1 VTYRQLV
8 NGAWTDA
15 IGGSTWDVM
24 NPATE
29 AIVARVPF
37 GARADAEAAITAATA
52 AADPWARL
60 TPYERGALLKRV
72 ADRMRGDAD
81 ALARITVAES
91 GKPLVQARGEWLVSA
106 DLFEWF
112 AEEGTRAYGRTI
124 PSRVPGKR
132 MTVLRQPVGVVGVI
146 TAWNFPAYNPARAWA
161 AALAAGCTVVARPSE
176 YTPLTAMAMAGLLHE
191 AGLPAGVLNLV
202 NGDPGPMGQAM
213 LDAPAV
219 RKMHF
224 TGSVRVGKLLMD
236 GASRTVTRL
245 SLELGGNAPVIV
257 MPDVDLEAVA
267 AGAITS
273 KFRNNGQVCVA
284 PQRFLAHRS
293 VAEALAAQLAQRARG
308 LRLGDGLDPDVQV
321 GPLINAQQRDRVE
334 TLVQASASA
343 GAEVLTGGHRPAD
356 RDCGFFFEPTVLWN
370 VRPGTPAFGE
380 EIFGPVLP
388 LTVFDEVDEALALA
402 NATPYGLAAYVWTRD
417 LRHATLLSERLEFG
431 IVGVNEWA
439 PHATEAP
446 FGGWKQSGLG
456 HESGAEGLSEYL
468 ETKLV
473 SIGSL

>member
-1 VTYRQLV
+1 MAQRQLI
-8 NGAWTDA
+8 NGVWSDA
-15 IGGSTWDVM
+15 LGGGTWDVM

-29 AIVARVPF
+29 TTVARVPF
-37 GARADAEAAITAATA
+37 GGRADCEAAIA
-52 AADPWARL
+52 AAAAAAGAWARF
-60 TPYERGALLKRV
+60 TPYERGGMLTQA
-72 ADRMRGDAD
+72 AARMRAEVD
-81 ALARITVAES
+81 ALARLTVAES
-91 GKPLVQARGEWLVSA
+91 GKPLAQARGEWLVSA

-112 AEEGTRAYGRTI
+112 AEEGKRAYGRTI

-176 YTPLTAMAMAGLLHE
+176 YTPLTAMAMAALLHE

-202 NGDPGPMGQAM
+202 NGDPGPMGQAL
-213 LDAPAV
+213 LDAPMV
-219 RKMHF
+219 RKIHF

-267 AGAITS
+267 AGAVVS

-284 PQRFLAHRS
+284 PQRFLVHRS
-293 VAEALAAQLAQRARG
+293 VADAFASHLAQRARG
-308 LRLGDGLDPDVQV
+308 LRLGDGLEPDVQV
-321 GPLINAQQRDRVE
+321 GPLINAPQRERVE
-334 TLVQASASA
+334 GLVRASADA
-343 GAEVLTGGHRPAD
+343 GAEVLTGGRRPAGRD
-356 RDCGFFFEPTVLWN
+356 RGFFFEPTVLWN
-370 VRPGTPAFGE
+370 VRPETPAFVE

-388 LTVFDEVDEALALA
+388 ITVFDELDEALMLA
-402 NATPYGLAAYVWTRD
+402 NNTQYGLAAYVWTRD
-417 LRHATLLSERLEFG
+417 LRHAMLLSERLEFG

-473 SIGSL
+473 SIGGL